1 VQLLD
6 SIPFNDHN
14 SNGIDHPMS
23 ELMRPTFD
31 VDLINKYGGEGP
43 RYTSYPTA
51 PQFSDRFGGTDYI
64 AVIGES
70 NRMPIPADLSLY
82 VHVPFCSN
90 PCFYCGC
97 NRVITRSVTAGD
109 EFLANLER
117 ELELVSPH
125 FDRDRVVRQLHL
137 GGGTPTFLSLGQIEQ
152 LLTLLKQHF
161 PFDPD
166 AEMGLEIDPRS
177 IDPRGIAGLR
187 KLGFNRLSV
196 GVQDLE
202 PDVQQAVNRIHD
214 TATVAAV
221 IGAARAADFDSISVD
236 LIYGLPLQTTAG
248 FSRTV
253 ETIVSLRPDR
263 ISLFNYAHLPHLFKA
278 QQRIDA
284 DQLPTPKTKLAI
296 FRNTL
301 ERFLQAG
308 YEFIGMDHF
317 ALPDDSLV
325 KARQD
330 GSLVRNFQGYSTHG
344 GLDLVSFGP
353 SAISQIHDSFAQN
366 ERKLED
372 WTIRLQEGHIPV
384 ARGLTRNTDDTLR
397 ATIID
402 RIMCTGQLNYGDMEK
417 RFELNFS
424 RYFKEELVRL
434 AELAEDGLIEWTG
447 KGFAVTGRG
456 LLFLRAIAK
465 VFDAYLPAN
474 HTPKG
479 RFSRIV

>member
-1 VQLLD
+1 
-6 SIPFNDHN
+6 
-14 SNGIDHPMS
+14 MS

-51 PQFSDRFGGTDYI
+51 VQFNEQFGEKEYV
-64 AVIGES
+64 AVMDES
-70 NRMPIPADLSLY
+70 NRLPIPADLSLY
-82 VHVPFCSN
+82 VHVPFCAN

-109 EFLANLER
+109 EFLANLAR

-137 GGGTPTFLSLGQIEQ
+137 GGGTPTFLSLAQIEQ
-152 LLTLLKQHF
+152 LLAMLRQRF

-177 IDPRGIAGLR
+177 IDPRGVGQLR

-202 PDVQQAVNRIHD
+202 ADVQQAVNRIHD
-214 TATVAAV
+214 TATVAAI
-221 IGAARAADFDSISVD
+221 IGAARAVDFDSVSVD

-253 ETIVSLRPDR
+253 ETIISLRPDR

-278 QQRIDA
+278 QQRIEA
-284 DQLPTPKTKLAI
+284 EQLPTPKTKLAI

-317 ALPDDSLV
+317 ALPGDSLV

-330 GSLVRNFQGYSTHG
+330 SSLVRNFQGYSTHG

-353 SAISQIHDSFAQN
+353 SAISQVNESFAQN
-366 ERKLED
+366 ERKLDD
-372 WTIRLQEGHIPV
+372 WAIRLHEGHIPI
-384 ARGLTRNTDDTLR
+384 ARGLTRTTDDILR
-397 ATIID
+397 AAIID
-402 RIMCTGQLNYGDMEK
+402 RIMCTGQLSYRAMEK
-417 RFELNFS
+417 RFQLAFK
-424 RYFKEELVRL
+424 RYFKAELVRL
-434 AELAEDGLIEWTG
+434 AELADDGLIEWTG
-447 KGFAVTGRG
+447 EGFSVTGRG
-456 LLFLRAIAK
+456 LLFLRAIAR

-474 HTPKG
+474 HTAKG